1 MTLGLSLFGAGSGCT
16 GTPAPK
22 TPAAVAALPPMKMQ
36 TLDGAET
43 TLHEAVA
50 GRVTLLTLW
59 ATWCD
64 ACRDELGPL
73 ARLAERSS
81 AMGAQVLAV
90 DVGESPARVAA
101 FVRAHRLSYAQL
113 LDPRFQLSDA
123 LGSRRVPTTLVIDAG
138 GNILYRG
145 GALDGAALEAFRGAI
160 GQARTAGR

>member
-1 MTLGLSLFGAGSGCT
+1 MSLFGAGAGCT
-16 GTPAPK
+16 GTPTPK
-22 TPAAVAALPPMKMQ
+22 TPVAVAALPAMKMQ

-81 AMGAQVLAV
+81 AVGAQVLAI
-90 DVGESPARVAA
+90 DVGESAARVAA
-101 FVRAHRLSYAQL
+101 FVRAHKLGYPQL

-160 GQARTAGR
+160 GQARRAER